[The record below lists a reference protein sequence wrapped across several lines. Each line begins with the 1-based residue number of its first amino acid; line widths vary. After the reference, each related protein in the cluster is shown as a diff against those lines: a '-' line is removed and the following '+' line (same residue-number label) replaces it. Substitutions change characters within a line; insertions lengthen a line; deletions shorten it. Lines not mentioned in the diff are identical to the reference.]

1 LVGTSSWT
9 YIAYLFASVP
19 GISKVGTY
27 TGNGTS
33 QTIDCGFTAGA
44 RFVMIKRTDSTSQ
57 WPILDS
63 SRSPNN
69 QVILNLNAN
78 LADGEYSGFG
88 NQDFLSNGFKLRTTD
103 SGFNTNGATY
113 IYMAFAESPFKTS
126 LAR

>member
-1 LVGTSSWT
+1 
-9 YIAYLFASVP
+9 
-19 GISKVGTY
+19 
-27 TGNGTS
+27 
-33 QTIDCGFTAGA
+33 
-44 RFVMIKRTDSTSQ
+44 MIKRTDSTSQ